1 MNDHKIEAYRTSQ
14 GVRIYRIP
22 LHLFP
27 GLDGYVHLVCVMEI
41 RALIDA
47 GSGFGN
53 SNEQLEAGLAT
64 IEQKFG
70 EAASW
75 DDITHILISHGH
87 IDHFGGLP
95 FVQERCRAPVGI
107 HELDRRILIDYE
119 GRLSI
124 VAQRLC
130 EFLVEAGVSK
140 AQQEQLMDLY
150 LLNKHLFR
158 SVPID
163 FTYNQG
169 GMQIG
174 PIEVIHTPGHCPGH
188 VVFLIDDI
196 LLSNDHVLKDTSPH
210 QAPERLSLNT
220 GLGHYLVSLE
230 KVRPLS
236 PFVSTVLGGHEGP
249 FENLEK
255 RILEIQSLHEERLA
269 CVLEISQCPK
279 TLAQISEE
287 LFPDVNGYHEL
298 LAIEEAGAHVEYLE
312 QRGYLRIVNM
322 DEIRLNNNDP
332 IQYQRREAT
341 LFPGIILNSGLAKV
355 RRR

>member
-1 MNDHKIEAYRTSQ
+1 MNEQRIEAHRTSK

-27 GLDGYVHLVCVMEI
+27 GLDGYVHLVCAMEI
-41 RALIDA
+41 RALIDV
-47 GSGFGN
+47 GSGFGS

-64 IEQKFG
+64 IEQKFE
-70 EAASW
+70 EAVRW

-119 GRLSI
+119 ERLSI
-124 VAQRLC
+124 VAKRLRD
-130 EFLVEAGVSK
+130 FLVDAGVSEV
-140 AQQEQLMDLY
+140 QQEQLMDLY
-150 LLNKHLFR
+150 LLNKHLFK

-163 FTYNQG
+163 FTYNQE

-210 QAPERLSLNT
+210 QAPERLTLNT
-220 GLGHYLVSLE
+220 GLDHYLVSLE
-230 KVRPLS
+230 KIRPLS
-236 PFVSTVLGGHEGP
+236 PYVSIVLGGHEGP

-255 RILEIQSLHEERLA
+255 RILEIESLHEERLA
-269 CVLEISQCPK
+269 RVLEISQRPR
-279 TLAQISEE
+279 TLSQISEE
-287 LFPDVNGYHEL
+287 LFPDVKGYHEL

-312 QRGYLRIVNM
+312 QRGYLRVVNM
-322 DEIRLNNNDP
+322 DEIRLHKNDP
-332 IQYQRREAT
+332 IQYLRREAT

>member
-1 MNDHKIEAYRTSQ
+1 MNEQRIEAHRTSK

-22 LHLFP
+22 LQLFP
-27 GLDGYVHLVCVMEI
+27 GLDGYVHLVCALEI
-41 RALIDA
+41 RALIDV
-47 GSGFGN
+47 GSGFGS

-64 IEQKFG
+64 IEQKFE
-70 EAASW
+70 EAVRW

-119 GRLSI
+119 ERLSI
-124 VAQRLC
+124 VAKRLRD
-130 EFLVEAGVSK
+130 FLVDAGVSEV
-140 AQQEQLMDLY
+140 QQEQLMDLY
-150 LLNKHLFR
+150 LLNKHLFK

-163 FTYNQG
+163 FTYNQE

-210 QAPERLSLNT
+210 QAPERLTLNT
-220 GLGHYLVSLE
+220 GLDHYLVSLE
-230 KVRPLS
+230 KIKPLS
-236 PFVSTVLGGHEGP
+236 PYVSIVLGGHEGP

-255 RILEIQSLHEERLA
+255 RILEIESLHEERLA
-269 CVLEISQCPK
+269 RVLEISQRPR
-279 TLAQISEE
+279 TLSQISEE
-287 LFPDVNGYHEL
+287 LFPDVKGYHEL

-312 QRGYLRIVNM
+312 QRGYLRVVNM
-322 DEIRLNNNDP
+322 DEIRVHKKDP
-332 IQYQRREAT
+332 IQYLRREAT